1 MHAPKLKIDVF
12 FRWAENR
19 EIQQFFEQEFEF
31 YTKFAEA
38 VSCLLIYLTIATFII
53 LNTSSLKT
61 SLPRLLLGLLLA
73 FCSRF
78 LNLAALLWVTGPD
91 TAFLWTFVEFL
102 FLLTSVTVTRVTTDL
117 GPARSWIV
125 MLVTH
130 GARHVSSNISHV
142 ISSDTLQTYPCSQ

>member
-1 MHAPKLKIDVF
+1 MMY

-19 EIQQFFEQEFEF
+19 EIQQFFEQEYEF

-38 VSCLLIYLTIATFII
+38 LSCLLIYLTISTFII
-53 LNTSSLKT
+53 LNTSSLVT
-61 SLPRLLLGLLLA
+61 SLPRLVLGLLLA

-102 FLLTSVTVTRVTTDL
+102 FLITSVTVTRVTTDL
-117 GPARSWIV
+117 GPVRSWIV

-130 GARHVSSNISHV
+130 AARHVSSNISHV
-142 ISSDTLQTYPCSQ
+142 IASDTLQTYPCSP

>member
-1 MHAPKLKIDVF
+1 MC
-12 FRWAENR
+12 FRWAENK

-38 VSCLLIYLTIATFII
+38 LSCLLIYLTISTFII

-61 SLPRLLLGLLLA
+61 SFPRLVLGLLLA

-91 TAFLWTFVEFL
+91 TAFLWTFVELL
-102 FLLTSVTVTRVTTDL
+102 FLLTSVTVARVTSDL
-117 GPARSWIV
+117 GPARSWTV

-130 GARHVSSNISHV
+130 GARYLSSNISHLM
-142 ISSDTLQTYPCSQ
+142 SGHTLQTYPCT

>member
-1 MHAPKLKIDVF
+1 MC
-12 FRWAENR
+12 FRWAENK

-38 VSCLLIYLTIATFII
+38 LSCLLIYLTISTFII

-61 SLPRLLLGLLLA
+61 SFPRLVLGLLLA

-91 TAFLWTFVEFL
+91 TAFLWTFVELL
-102 FLLTSVTVTRVTTDL
+102 FLLTSVTVARVTSDL
-117 GPARSWIV
+117 GPARAWTV

-130 GARHVSSNISHV
+130 GARYLSSNISHLM
-142 ISSDTLQTYPCSQ
+142 SGHTLQTYPCT

>member
-1 MHAPKLKIDVF
+1 MNSTPSLPKP
-12 FRWAENR
+12 
-19 EIQQFFEQEFEF
+19 
-31 YTKFAEA
+31 
-38 VSCLLIYLTIATFII
+38 LLIYLSISTSII
-53 LNTSSLKT
+53 LNTSSLRT
-61 SLPRLLLGLLLA
+61 SFPRLVLGLLLN

-102 FLLTSVTVTRVTTDL
+102 FLLTSVSVIRMTTDL

-130 GARHVSSNISHV
+130 GARHVSSSRHTDLGRMGPNPSTYRENL
-142 ISSDTLQTYPCSQ
+142 TLLLIGLFSQQIINYCESF